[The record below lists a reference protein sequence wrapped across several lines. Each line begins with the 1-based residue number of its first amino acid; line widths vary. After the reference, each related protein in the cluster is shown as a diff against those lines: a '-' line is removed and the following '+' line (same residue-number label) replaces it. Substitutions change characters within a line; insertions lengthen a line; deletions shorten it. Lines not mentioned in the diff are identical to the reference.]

1 MTYYHKLVLS
11 AVLSMTAFLAVAQSH
26 VLSFGICGGGTTL
39 LQQSGQNVKDHV
51 GGLGGIDVGYT
62 FYAPLRS
69 VQMGV
74 RTGIG
79 LNYGAVRLDG
89 SFKQQYTNTDYLG
102 NEMRYTTSGNLYVRQ
117 QMLMMNIPVMMA
129 LRVKGFTFNTGVYLQ
144 SFLWQQAAQQITN
157 PLIDAYYPM
166 TDVHV
171 TNEIITGM
179 ATDGQLSSKKHFGAP
194 AIGLGVGIEI
204 GYEFPIS
211 RGWIGVQALVRYA
224 VCNNY
229 EPVSSPVIR
238 VSAISN
244 PDYPVPDIRI
254 CPAVQSIVSKTN
266 PLEFALKLYYAFE
279 GI

>member
-11 AVLSMTAFLAVAQSH
+11 AVLSMTAFWAVAQSH

-129 LRVKGFTFNTGVYLQ
+129 LRVKGFTFNTGVYLAAGGTADYQ
-144 SFLWQQAAQQITN
+144 S
-157 PLIDAYYPM
+157 AY
-166 TDVHV
+166 
-171 TNEIITGM
+171 
-179 ATDGQLSSKKHFGAP
+179 
-194 AIGLGVGIEI
+194 
-204 GYEFPIS
+204 
-211 RGWIGVQALVRYA
+211 
-224 VCNNY
+224 
-229 EPVSSPVIR
+229 
-238 VSAISN
+238 
-244 PDYPVPDIRI
+244 
-254 CPAVQSIVSKTN
+254 
-266 PLEFALKLYYAFE
+266 
-279 GI
+279 